1 MIYVLCE
8 TDIAQY
14 PHLSEILKLFTGH
27 ESQNKFCYALED
39 IIKIFIC
46 ALYLYLWGKRYST
59 VMILVPL
66 LAPVLRILSS
76 R

>member
-14 PHLSEILKLFTGH
+14 LHLSEILKLFTGH
-27 ESQNKFCYALED
+27 KSQNNFCYALKD

-46 ALYLYLWGKRYST
+46 ALYLYLCGKRCT
-59 VMILVPL
+59 IMIHVPL

>member
-8 TDIAQY
+8 IDIAQY

-27 ESQNKFCYALED
+27 ESQNNFCYALED
-39 IIKIFIC
+39 STKIFIC

-59 VMILVPL
+59 VILVPL

>member
-14 PHLSEILKLFTGH
+14 PHHSEILKLFTGH
-27 ESQNKFCYALED
+27 ESQNNFCYALED

-46 ALYLYLWGKRYST
+46 ALYST
-59 VMILVPL
+59 IMIRVPL
-66 LAPVLRILSS
+66 LAPILMILFS